1 MSSFIYL
8 LTPLG
13 GVHSYCSLLRI
24 GFHAIFG
31 DLLFL
36 KGLFS
41 LNMFVFMLIWIFY
54 LRNFSL

>member
-1 MSSFIYL
+1 
-8 LTPLG
+8 
-13 GVHSYCSLLRI
+13 
-24 GFHAIFG
+24 FG

>member
-1 MSSFIYL
+1 
-8 LTPLG
+8 
-13 GVHSYCSLLRI
+13 
-24 GFHAIFG
+24 AIFG